1 MFACVEAGALTCL
14 AERSSA
20 IPVLSEVDG
29 GRLGLR
35 NWNMAGGR
43 SNAALLFALGRILR
57 KDGGVI
63 IVTKKVAGLN
73 EVALRRFTASA
84 MAAARLGGEVNVL
97 VTDDRELQRLNRRFR
112 NKNTATDVLSFP
124 AEATASKKLAGDI
137 AISAEK
143 ASLKA
148 SRLGHSA
155 MEEIKILILHG
166 ILHLAGYDHE
176 RDNGTMARKE
186 AQLRRA
192 FELPV
197 ALIERHGLDSPT
209 RTKRLKRSRRT

>member
-1 MFACVEAGALTCL
+1 M
-14 AERSSA
+14 
-20 IPVLSEVDG
+20 
-29 GRLGLR
+29 
-35 NWNMAGGR
+35 
-43 SNAALLFALGRILR
+43 
-57 KDGGVI
+57 I
-63 IVTKKVAGLN
+63 IVTKKMTGLN
-73 EVALRRFTASA
+73 EGALRRFAARA
-84 MAAARLGGEVNVL
+84 MAAAGLGGEVNVL
-97 VTDDRELQRLNRRFR
+97 VTDNRELQRLNRRFR

-143 ASLKA
+143 ASLNA
-148 SRLGHSA
+148 GRLGHSP

-186 AQLRRA
+186 AQLRRV

-197 ALIERHGLDSPT
+197 ALIERHDLESQI
-209 RTKRLKRSRRT
+209 RTNRLKRSRRT